1 MRARILALAL
11 ILLLVAGVP
20 AAAHHEGAKAYK
32 EGQVY
37 CTAGALVMGPV
48 VIQGG
53 RCYLLGVYRDTR
65 GTFLAFINPAVL
77 VTPGQLIRLDS
88 SAGHRLRAQ
97 IVYLVPIH
105 LSGLVVAPIPVN
117 TIQLVAI
124 REEHRHEDED
134 DDDDRRGER
143 TVLVIAGL
151 PTPELSVTF
160 ILRF

>member
-1 MRARILALAL
+1 MRARVLVLAL
-11 ILLLVAGVP
+11 IVLLAAGVP
-20 AAAHHEGAKAYK
+20 AAAHHKGAKAYR

-37 CTAGALVMGPV
+37 CTAGALVMGAV

-97 IVYLVPIH
+97 IAYLVPIH
-105 LSGLVVAPIPVN
+105 MSGLVAAPIPVN
-117 TIQLVAI
+117 TVQLVAI
-124 REEHRHEDED
+124 REEYRHD
-134 DDDDRRGER
+134 DDDDDDPRRER

-160 ILRF
+160 VLRF

>member
-1 MRARILALAL
+1 MRARVLVLALV
-11 ILLLVAGVP
+11 LLLAVGTP
-20 AAAHHEGAKAYK
+20 AAADRKAKAYK

-105 LSGLVVAPIPVN
+105 MSGLVVAPIPVN

-124 REEHRHEDED
+124 REEHRHD
-134 DDDDRRGER
+134 DDDDGDPRSDR
-143 TVLVIAGL
+143 TVLVIAGM

>member
-1 MRARILALAL
+1 MRARILVLAL

-20 AAAHHEGAKAYK
+20 AAARHKGAKAYK

-105 LSGLVVAPIPVN
+105 MSGLVVAPIPVN